1 MRVKYKRANGTKSES
16 ESEIKFA
23 TKESGPFR
31 SQYDNIQQPA
41 SKYSRDLKTNTFTYN
56 RILSYM
62 KLGIH

>member
-62 KLGIH
+62 KLGIR